1 MKPRLPHMILVLLL
15 LSAPSVSKTQEEIEH
30 WTNFV
35 RIGGY
40 GLEDDNADAIVREAH
55 LSHVYAMAADAS
67 VVGRYPNSLNPAPSL
82 RSIHAFADTAHSAR
96 HSALLYWPNSMCLP
110 QRRHR

>member
-1 MKPRLPHMILVLLL
+1 MTLVLLL

-40 GLEDDNADAIVREAH
+40 GLEDDNADAIVREAQ
-55 LSHVYAMAADAS
+55 LSHVYGMEADVF
-67 VVGRYPNSLNPAPSL
+67 VVGRYPNFLDPRKSLS
-82 RSIHAFADTAHSAR
+82 SIHALAEAAHKVGTKLS
-96 HSALLYWPNSMCLP
+96 STWPERSVLP
-110 QRRHR
+110 QMPTRPLTL

>member
-40 GLEDDNADAIVREAH
+40 GLEDDVF
-55 LSHVYAMAADAS
+55 
-67 VVGRYPNSLNPAPSL
+67 VVGRYPNFLDPRKSLS
-82 RSIHAFADTAHSAR
+82 SIHALAEAAHKVGNKAFIYMAGTECITPNADKAAHTV
-96 HSALLYWPNSMCLP
+96 MKD
-110 QRRHR
+110 

>member
-1 MKPRLPHMILVLLL
+1 MKPRLPHMTLVLLL

-40 GLEDDNADAIVREAH
+40 GLEDDNADAIVREAQ
-55 LSHVYAMAADAS
+55 LSHVYGMEADVF
-67 VVGRYPNSLNPAPSL
+67 VVARYPHFLDPRKSLS
-82 RSIHAFADTAHSAR
+82 SIYAVAEGGDKVGSKAFTYMAGSECITTMVR
-96 HSALLYWPNSMCLP
+96 M
-110 QRRHR
+110 